1 MSYDFASFAAAF
13 VSDPML
19 ALIVILTLGAT
30 VVNGATD
37 APNAIA
43 TVVGTKAMKPTPAIA
58 MAAICNFVGL
68 AGNICVIHPVKLKVL
83 AQYAVVKTE
92 VKGLVGLGFCVEP
105 KDNLRLIQP

>member
-1 MSYDFASFAAAF
+1 METLDWIVIGLFCLALVGIIVWVMRQKQDDSKDYFLGGRDATWIAIGASIFASNIG
-13 VSDPML
+13 SEH
-19 ALIVILTLGAT
+19 LI
-30 VVNGATD
+30 
-37 APNAIA
+37 
-43 TVVGTKAMKPTPAIA
+43 
-58 MAAICNFVGL
+58 GL